1 MYKRKISEFID
12 NLDINHL
19 EEHYV
24 PGKTMIP
31 ASAKKID
38 KNEIKLMVEAAIE
51 SWLTTGKF
59 NAQFEKKLAD
69 FIGIKHLLTVNS
81 GSSANLVAFSTLT
94 SHELG
99 EKAIKIGDEVI
110 SVAAGFPTTIN
121 PILQFGA
128 TPVFVDIDRKTL
140 NIRVDLIEQAITKK
154 TKAIFIAH
162 TLGMP
167 FDLSKIK
174 NICEK
179 YNLWLIEDC
188 CDALGSKI

>member
-1 MYKRKISEFID
+1 
-12 NLDINHL
+12 
-19 EEHYV
+19 
-24 PGKTMIP
+24 
-31 ASAKKID
+31 
-38 KNEIKLMVEAAIE
+38 MVEAAIE

-59 NAQFEKKLAD
+59 NAQFEKLAD

-140 NIRVDLIEQAITKK
+140 NIRVDLIEQAITK

-162 TLGMP
+162 TLECP
-167 FDLSKIK
+167 S
-174 NICEK
+174 ICLK
-179 YNLWLIEDC
+179 
-188 CDALGSKI
+188 